1 MEVCSWT
8 TGSAS
13 PAFII
18 CSTRRNFLPS
28 LPPGCRLAKS
38 SGLKP
43 FSTSTVIASASPI
56 ARAAVVLAVGTRF
69 IGQASSDTLQSSA
82 TSADCASVE
91 LTSPV
96 RATSGAPM
104 RFSVS
109 STRVSSSVSPLYDI
123 AMTTSSAWMTP
134 RSPCTAS
141 AGWRKNA
148 GVPVLASVAAILR
161 QMTPDLPMPVT
172 MTRPLQLWI
181 SITARANLSS
191 MRCSSARIAAASVWR
206 TLRASV
212 KSGMSGDLIKSDQP
226 AQEHL
231 EAIEAK
237 SVGRIALGAGGL
249 LMNFHEHAIHAGG
262 DARLRHRLDVFGK
275 AGADAVAPAG
285 QLQAVR
291 HVEHHGIAEA
301 AQHRERARVDDE
313 IVIAERRPALGDEH
327 VAVA

>member
-1 MEVCSWT
+1 M
-8 TGSAS
+8 
-13 PAFII
+13 
-18 CSTRRNFLPS
+18 
-28 LPPGCRLAKS
+28 
-38 SGLKP
+38 
-43 FSTSTVIASASPI
+43 

-172 MTRPLQLWI
+172 MTRPLQLRI

-206 TLRASV
+206 TFRASV
-212 KSGMSGDLIKSDQP
+212 RSGMSGDLIKSDQAP
-226 AQEHL
+226 QEGL
-231 EAIEAK
+231 ESIEPQG
-237 SVGRIALGAGGL
+237 VGRIALGAGGL
-249 LMNFHEHAIHAGG
+249 FMNFHEHAVHAGADPG
-262 DARLRHRLDVFGK
+262 LRHRLDVFGE
-275 AGADAVAPAG
+275 AGGHPVARAG

-291 HVEHHGIAEA
+291 DVEHHGVAKR
-301 AQHRERARVDDE
+301 AQHRERARIDHE
-313 IVIAERRPALGDEH
+313 IVVAERYSALGDED
-327 VAVA
+327 VAVAGVGDLCDHMFHVVRRQELALL